1 MLILALSY
9 RRVTMP
15 SPPVTILAQETPSV
29 EVPAPSSVQERGRNH
44 RDRALFDGIDDA
56 VFVHDADGR
65 ILDANPAAC
74 RRLGYTREEFLRL
87 NTRDLDE
94 PAFAAGFAERTRRQ
108 RTVGRLTCEGR
119 HLTKDGRIIPVDIN
133 TSVIEF
139 DGKPAVLAVCRD
151 ISDRKMAER
160 RQAAQHAVTRV
171 LADAPTFDD
180 AAGRILK
187 ELGEGLGWDVGAVWR
202 IDKRANVLRCVA
214 VWHVPSVSVPRFEA
228 LTRQS
233 PFPPGVGLPGRAWA
247 TDAPAWI
254 TDVVDDPNFPRADVA
269 SQEGLHGG
277 FAFPIRSGGETVGV
291 VEFFLRARD
300 KPDDDLLSMLAALG
314 SQIGQF
320 LDRARVAEA
329 LRESEAFYHSLV
341 ESLPQNIL
349 RKDLEG
355 RFTFANQ
362 RACAILGK
370 SLAEVAGKTDFDL
383 FPPALA
389 EKYRADDRNVLQSGK
404 VLQDIEEHR
413 TPAGEKLYVQIVKSP
428 IYDSQGEKIGTQ
440 VLFWDVTERKTWEE
454 ALSKS
459 ERRYRQL
466 TEASQDAIIVADQDG
481 RITLFNPAAERIFGY
496 SAAEVVGQSLAM
508 LVPPDFQER
517 HQAGIR
523 RYIETRESR
532 LIGRLV
538 ELRGR
543 RKDGVQFPLELSLS
557 AIDVGDELQF
567 LGAIR
572 DTTERERM
580 RSALVQSEKLASIGL
595 LSAGVAHEI
604 NNPLAYVG
612 NNLAVLDRDVKG
624 LMGLLNVY
632 EAGRERLAQVDPE
645 AARRAK
651 DLAEELDLPYV
662 RDNLGRVLTRTREGV
677 QRVARIVQNLRGLA
691 RTDRPQMEDALLT
704 DLVETSFELVRGRL
718 QRRGIRVET
727 DFQIRHLRCVPAQI
741 SQVILNLLVNALQA
755 IESKAGE
762 QGGVIRIASG
772 LSPLS
777 PDGKGAGARDVVI
790 EIADNGCGIQPND
803 LARLF
808 DPFFTT
814 KPVGEGTG
822 LGLSIT
828 HGIITGHGGRI
839 EVESTPGEGSRFRIY
854 LPQDPQRGPA

>member
-1 MLILALSY
+1 
-9 RRVTMP
+9 
-15 SPPVTILAQETPSV
+15 V
-29 EVPAPSSVQERGRNH
+29 EVPAPSSAQERGGNH
-44 RDRALFDGIDDA
+44 RDRALFDGIDDV
-56 VFVHDADGR
+56 VFVHDSDGR

-94 PAFAAGFAERTRRQ
+94 PSFAAGFAERSRRQ
-108 RTVGRLTCEGR
+108 RTAGRLTCEGR
-119 HLTKDGRIIPVDIN
+119 HVTKDGRIIPVDIN
-133 TSVIEF
+133 TSVIDF

-171 LADAPTFDD
+171 LAEAATFAD

-187 ELGEGLGWDVGAVWR
+187 ELGEGLGWDAGAAWR
-202 IDKRANVLRCVA
+202 VDKRANVLRCVE
-214 VWHVPSVSVPRFEA
+214 VWHAPSVAIPRFEA
-228 LTRQS
+228 LTRQTS
-233 PFPPGVGLPGRAWA
+233 FPSGVGLPGRSWA
-247 TDAPAWI
+247 TGAPTLV
-254 TDVVDDPNFPRADVA
+254 TDVVGDPNFPRAEVA
-269 SQEGLHGG
+269 GQEGLHGG
-277 FAFPIRSGGETVGV
+277 FAFPILSSGDTAGV
-291 VEFFLRARD
+291 IEFFLRARD
-300 KPDDDLLSMLAALG
+300 KPDDALLTVLAALG

-320 LDRARVAEA
+320 LDRARVEEA

-362 RACAILGK
+362 RACAIIGK
-370 SLAEVAGKTDFDL
+370 PLAEVAGKTDFDL

-389 EKYRADDRNVLQSGK
+389 EKYRADDRTVLQSGK

-413 TPAGEKLYVQIVKSP
+413 TPAGEKLYVQIVKSA
-428 IYDSQGEKIGTQ
+428 IYNSQGEKIGTQ
-440 VLFWDVTERKTWEE
+440 VLFWDVTERKQWEE

-466 TEASQDAIIVADQDG
+466 TEASQDAIIVADQEG
-481 RITLFNPAAERIFGY
+481 LITLFNPAAERIFGY
-496 SAAEVVGQSLAM
+496 AANEVEGQALTV
-508 LVPPDFQER
+508 LVPPEFQTR

-523 RYIETRESR
+523 RYVETRESR

-543 RKDGVQFPLELSLS
+543 RKDGVEFPLELSLS

-612 NNLAVLDRDVKG
+612 NNLAVLERDLKG
-624 LMGLLNVY
+624 LMGLLNLY
-632 EAGRERLAQVDPE
+632 EGGRERLAQIDPE
-645 AARRAK
+645 TARRAK

-691 RTDRPQMEDALLT
+691 RTDRPQLEDALLS
-704 DLVETSFELVRGRL
+704 DLAETSLELVRGRL
-718 QRRGIRVET
+718 QRRRINVEL
-727 DFQIRHLRCVPAQI
+727 DFQVRHIRCVPAQI
-741 SQVILNLLVNALQA
+741 SQVLLNLLVNALQA
-755 IESKAGE
+755 IEAKSGE
-762 QGGVIRIASG
+762 EGGVIRIASRPSTQPP
-772 LSPLS
+772 SPE
-777 PDGKGAGARDVVI
+777 GRGAGVKEVVI
-790 EIADNGCGIQPND
+790 EVADTGCGIAPQD

-854 LPQDPQRGPA
+854 LPQDPQ